1 MSFYLHHV
9 PGRLR
14 IQTPELKKSEEA
26 ARAACGTLAMIDG
39 VANTRVNPTIGSL
52 VVVYDRQR
60 LKPASLWDALC
71 ACGLVS
77 GAKPIADDDGV
88 TRIVRGDTQP
98 TEIHSE
104 LVAAVAGVAAE
115 KVIERVAIA
124 LIRTLI

>member
-14 IQTPELKKSEEA
+14 IQTPELQNSEIA
-26 ARAACGTLAMIDG
+26 ARAACGTLEMLDG
-39 VANTRVNPTIGSL
+39 VANTRVNPAIGSL
-52 VVVYDRQR
+52 LVEYDRRR
-60 LKPASLWDALC
+60 LKPGSLWDVLC

-77 GAKPIADDDGV
+77 GAKPISDDDAV
-88 TRIVRGDTQP
+88 TRITRCGEKA
-98 TEIHSE
+98 TETHSE
-104 LVAAVAGVAAE
+104 LVAAVAGIAAE

>member
-14 IQTPELKKSEEA
+14 IQTPELQKSEEA
-26 ARAACGTLAMIDG
+26 ARVACGTLAMIDG

-52 VVVYDRQR
+52 LIVYDRQR
-60 LKPASLWDALC
+60 LKPALLWDALC
-71 ACGLVS
+71 ACGVVS